1 MKNQITKIYKLL
13 KEEDLDP
20 ILKQQLKKKKD
31 ILSNDKK
38 VNKS

>member
-1 MKNQITKIYKLL
+1 MKNQITKIDKLL

-31 ILSNDKK
+31 ILLKDEIIRK
-38 VNKS
+38 